1 VSLSR
6 CAAKAVAL
14 ATAFG
19 VWASPAAAQNQRA
32 LDVGVGLIEP
42 LTITRLSDMDFGDII
57 GNVAG
62 TIVLSAEDTAV
73 CTPSAG
79 LVHTNVCEA
88 ASFGGS
94 GTSNQRVRVRRPT
107 GGSIVLTGPGA
118 DMTLDDFTIDGGTT
132 LTPVSSNPAWERF
145 RIATADGTFIFY
157 VGGTLNVNANQ
168 APGVYSGTFTIRLDY
183 Q

>member
-1 VSLSR
+1 
-6 CAAKAVAL
+6 
-14 ATAFG
+14 
-19 VWASPAAAQNQRA
+19 
-32 LDVGVGLIEP
+32 
-42 LTITRLSDMDFGDII
+42 MDFGDII